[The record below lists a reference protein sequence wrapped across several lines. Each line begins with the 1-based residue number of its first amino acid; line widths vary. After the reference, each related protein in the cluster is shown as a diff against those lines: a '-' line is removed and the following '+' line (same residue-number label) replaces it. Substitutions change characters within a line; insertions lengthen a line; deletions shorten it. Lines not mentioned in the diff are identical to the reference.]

1 MTTSNFQRQPTQQ
14 QTTAPRHPRTG
25 AAMTATPETVTP
37 RAGPTP
43 AQINRRQQADAE
55 QVTRA
60 AQEQQATARNRALAT
75 SPSAPAV
82 QVSTTVPA
90 APATSEE
97 AFEHNLASWGSGGG
111 TPLSPNGL
119 EGGFQTTGGD
129 KVDVAGV
136 IFVAHLDECRR
147 EWIKFN
153 GEGNRPDLVGVGIY
167 ENAELPAREELGDL
181 DQALWEPDRFRGEKV
196 DPWQEQFR
204 APIVATDAS
213 GAIYELTSRS
223 LTSKYAFRGLID
235 RYGKHP
241 QRRKGLVPLIT
252 LETGTYFNKNL
263 NADKP
268 KPVYKIVGWVEKDGG
283 APAKKP
289 DLISS
294 GGAAAGL
301 NDDLPF
307 K

>member
-1 MTTSNFQRQPTQQ
+1 MTSSFQQRQPNVQQ
-14 QTTAPRHPRTG
+14 RHPQTSAART
-25 AAMTATPETVTP
+25 TTPETVTP

-43 AQINRRQQADAE
+43 AEINRRQQAEAE
-55 QVTRA
+55 QTTRA
-60 AQEQQATARNRALAT
+60 AQEQQAAARNRALAT
-75 SPSAPAV
+75 SPSAPAG
-82 QVSTTVPA
+82 QASTTVPA
-90 APATSEE
+90 APTTSEE

-119 EGGFQTTGGD
+119 DGGFQTTGGD

-136 IFVAHLDECRR
+136 VFVAHLDECRK

-153 GEGNRPDLVGVGIY
+153 GEGNRPDLIGVGIY
-167 ENAELPAREELGDL
+167 EAAELPAREELGDL
-181 DQALWEPDRFRGEKV
+181 DQTLWEQDRFRRGEIV

-204 APIVATDAS
+204 VPIVATDTS

-223 LTSKYAFRGLID
+223 VTSKIAFRGLID

-241 QRRKGLVPLIT
+241 QRRKGLLPLIT
-252 LETGTYFNKNL
+252 LETGAYFNKNL

-268 KPVYKIVGWVEKDGG
+268 KPVYKIVRWVEKDGS

-289 DLISS
+289 DRITS
-294 GGAAAGL
+294 GAHPEL
-301 NDDLPF
+301 NDELPYNL
-307 K
+307 